1 MLKRIKA
8 SWKRWALELL
18 AILAI
23 VAAVGAWQARGL
35 PGGAAPPLQGMR
47 TDGVAVDL
55 AGMLKAGSGG
65 GMSVPREAKVSPGG
79 RMDVPPGAKVSLGGT
94 APRGVTT
101 AGGPLLVDFWATWCA
116 ACIAEAGNIERVAR
130 RWPVVSVAIQSGD
143 AAAVSKHLRERE
155 LALPA
160 VVDADG
166 RIAANWRVRGTPTH
180 FIVDAEGNI
189 RFRVVGYAT
198 TLGLM
203 LRLWWAGAVPA

>member
-35 PGGAAPPLQGMR
+35 PEGAAPPLQGTR

-55 AGMLKAGSGG
+55 AALL
-65 GMSVPREAKVSPGG
+65 
-79 RMDVPPGAKVSLGGT
+79 KVSLGGT
-94 APRGVTT
+94 APGAADQT
-101 AGGPLLVDFWATWCA
+101 GGPLLVDFWATWCPV
-116 ACIAEAGNIERVAR
+116 CVAEEGNIARVAR
-130 RWPVVSVAIQSGD
+130 HWPVVSVAIQSGD

-155 LALPA
+155 IALPA

-180 FIVDAEGNI
+180 FVVDADGNI